1 MNKVYQVVWN
11 SKHFC
16 WQAVS
21 EIAKGGVVLKKSSDK
36 IVTKL
41 STGFIVKLT
50 GLFAVN
56 LLSASIAFAGPTGGV
71 VTSGTATIG
80 TSGTTTT
87 INQSTAKAAIDWSSF
102 STNSNEIVNFVQPS
116 ANSITLNRVIGSGA
130 SVLNGQLN
138 ANGQVF
144 IINPNGVLF
153 GSTSQVNTSG
163 LVAST
168 LNLSNT
174 DFNNN
179 LFNFNNT
186 NNNKTVENRG
196 KITVPTGGTV
206 ALIAPSI
213 KQTGTIKAP
222 QGNVL
227 LAAGGDITLNLNNGS
242 LLGYTINQG
251 KAQALVNSGGLIQ
264 ADGGK
269 VILTAKGID
278 ELSNAVVNSIG
289 VIQAQTVNNVN
300 GVIELSSDLSSGVV
314 NVGGVLDAS
323 APNGGDGGQI
333 KTSGSS
339 VNINAGT
346 TITTQQSTT
355 NELPPATSGWELQA
369 KNIDID
375 FFGGTVNSSTLSNAL
390 NKGNVTLNA
399 FGTGDGE
406 GNINLNDETSWTA
419 NTALTLT
426 ANKDINFNNDLD
438 LSGDKAKLA
447 MNYGVGSDYNLNH
460 GAKINIGGSSPT
472 LKINGASY
480 IVINDLG
487 VEGDTSSNTLQGM
500 QNNLTA
506 NYALGS
512 NIDASATVNW
522 NNGKGFNPIGDYIE
536 TISIINDP
544 NIPGGIS
551 FSQGVIDNPFTGNF
565 HGLGHSVSGLYI
577 NRADELLL
585 TMPTELPATFNYH
598 SIGLFGATTN
608 TIRDIGAING
618 SITGSSN
625 VGGLIGFQ
633 KSGTA
638 KNIFSTNLIEGFGKV
653 GGLIGK
659 SGDRNANNQD
669 TSASILNS
677 YATGDIKI
685 TNVSPLVSGA
695 YIGGLVGQSYSLI
708 KDSYATGNINAE
720 QSNPSTVGGL
730 VGQQINNDIIQSY
743 ATGNISGNI
752 DNLGGLVGSVLFSQ
766 GNTKIYQ
773 SYATGNL
780 DGKAR
785 VGGLIG
791 SIGLEAVYNNPTR
804 DINAI
809 ASVEQSFAE
818 GTVTASE
825 TSSFA
830 ATGGL
835 IASINGAVKVK
846 NSFSTG
852 EVVGTANTGGLVGTI
867 SNSFPSLQNKTEIEN
882 SYAIGNVTGTEYTG
896 GLVGYNLSESII
908 KNSSAQGEVQ
918 GTNFV
923 GGLVGFNAT
932 EILNSS
938 AHGIVNAEKNVGGLV
953 GKNMSVV
960 TNSFATGNVIGTENV
975 GGLIGF
981 NEKWTSVGVGGIYN
995 SYATGKIE
1003 GNKNVGGL
1011 IGLNHLGN
1019 VSSSYAS
1026 GDVKGYQYTG
1036 GLVGNTQG
1044 GHLLNTY
1051 ALGNVTGENSTGGL
1065 LGGRSLN
1072 YLATVENSFSSGF
1085 VSGITHTGGL
1095 IGNANGISIATNS
1108 YWNKETSGQNQS
1120 GGGFGKT
1127 TAELQQ
1133 IQNFTGWD
1141 IADVSDPNSTSIWVI
1156 DEDSTAPWLRYNH

>member
-21 EIAKGGVVLKKSSDK
+21 EIAKGGIVLKKSSDK
-36 IVTKL
+36 VVSRL
-41 STGFIVKLT
+41 STGFMVKLT
-50 GLFAVN
+50 GLFVVN
-56 LLSASIAFAGPTGGV
+56 LLSASITLAGPTGGV

-102 STNSNEIVNFVQPS
+102 STNSNETVNFVQPN

-168 LNLSNT
+168 LNLSNS

-179 LFNFNNT
+179 VFNFNNV

-206 ALIAPSI
+206 ALIAPSV

-300 GVIELSSDLSSGVV
+300 GVIELSSDLNSGVV

-333 KTSGSS
+333 KTFGSS
-339 VNINAGT
+339 VNINTGT
-346 TITTQQSTT
+346 AITTQQNMT
-355 NELPPATSGWELQA
+355 NDLPPATSGWELQA

-390 NKGNVTLNA
+390 DKGNVTLNA

-406 GNINLNDETSWTA
+406 GNINFNDETSWTA
-419 NTALTLT
+419 NTSLTLT

-522 NNGKGFNPIGDYIE
+522 NNGEGFDAIGQFLVKIDGGLQLPE
-536 TISIINDP
+536 
-544 NIPGGIS
+544 GGIPPE
-551 FSQGVIDNPFTGNF
+551 IELPFFQGNF
-565 HGLGHSVSGLYI
+565 HGLGHIVDGLTIKKPRLEWGTI
-577 NRADELLL
+577 NDQVAAPQGLFSITYGSELRDVGL
-585 TMPTELPATFNYH
+585 TNVTINAQA
-598 SIGLFGATTN
+598 SIGALTGLHLGG
-608 TIRDIGAING
+608 TIKKAY
-618 SITGSSN
+618 STGQVEGMFS
-625 VGGLIGFQ
+625 VGGLVGVAGGQYIE
-633 KSGTA
+633 SGLDKISQSYSEA
-638 KNIFSTNLIEGFGKV
+638 NVKGIFGV
-653 GGLIGK
+653 GGLVGGSTLPIY
-659 SGDRNANNQD
+659 D
-669 TSASILNS
+669 S
-677 YATGDIKI
+677 YATGDISLADI
-685 TNVSPLVSGA
+685 SMPLEF
-695 YIGGLVGQSYSLI
+695 
-708 KDSYATGNINAE
+708 E
-720 QSNPSTVGGL
+720 Q
-730 VGQQINNDIIQSY
+730 
-743 ATGNISGNI
+743 
-752 DNLGGLVGSVLFSQ
+752 
-766 GNTKIYQ
+766 
-773 SYATGNL
+773 NL
-780 DGKAR
+780 DPNG
-785 VGGLIG
+785 
-791 SIGLEAVYNNPTR
+791 
-804 DINAI
+804 
-809 ASVEQSFAE
+809 
-818 GTVTASE
+818 
-825 TSSFA
+825 
-830 ATGGL
+830 TGGL
-835 IASINGAVKVK
+835 GA
-846 NSFSTG
+846 
-852 EVVGTANTGGLVGTI
+852 GGLAG
-867 SNSFPSLQNKTEIEN
+867 
-882 SYAIGNVTGTEYTG
+882 
-896 GLVGYNLSESII
+896 
-908 KNSSAQGEVQ
+908 SAQ
-918 GTNFV
+918 
-923 GGLVGFNAT
+923 
-932 EILNSS
+932 
-938 AHGIVNAEKNVGGLV
+938 
-953 GKNMSVV
+953 
-960 TNSFATGNVIGTENV
+960 
-975 GGLIGF
+975 
-981 NEKWTSVGVGGIYN
+981 GIYN
-995 SYATGKIE
+995 SYATGNILTGAYVNGNWYPELGFFGAGGLVGAVGAQENSLHYIDRSYATGSVAGISGLGGLVGITVFRGFYDLEPRLYINNSYATGDVIAINLPLSQHVGGLVGAHSSNNIINGSYATGQVQGGLNVGGLVGNNYGGIITNSYSTSVVE
-1003 GNKNVGGL
+1003 GSTSVGGLIGYHSGVVEHSYSSGAVTGTNNVGGL
-1011 IGLNHLGN
+1011 IGE
-1019 VSSSYAS
+1019 SSS
-1026 GDVKGYQYTG
+1026 G
-1036 GLVGNTQG
+1036 GLV
-1044 GHLLNTY
+1044 
-1051 ALGNVTGENSTGGL
+1051 
-1065 LGGRSLN
+1065 
-1072 YLATVENSFSSGF
+1072 
-1085 VSGITHTGGL
+1085 
-1095 IGNANGISIATNS
+1095 TNS
-1108 YWNKETSGQNQS
+1108 YWNIDTSGQS
-1120 GGGFGKT
+1120 TSVGGIGKT
-1127 TAELQQ
+1127 TAQLQQ
-1133 IQNFTGWD
+1133 VLTFAGWD
-1141 IADVSDPNSTSIWVI
+1141 IADASDPNSTSTWVI
-1156 DEDSTAPWLRYNH
+1156 DEDNTAPWLRYNH

>member
-36 IVTKL
+36 MVTKL
-41 STGFIVKLT
+41 STRLILKVT

-153 GSTSQVNTSG
+153 GSTSQVNTGG

-168 LNLSNT
+168 LNLSNS

-251 KAQALVNSGGLIQ
+251 KAQALINSGGLIQ

-269 VILTAKGID
+269 VILTAKGVN

-522 NNGKGFNPIGDYIE
+522 NNGEGFDAIGQIPIDVERGIQQLPEDG
-536 TISIINDP
+536 
-544 NIPGGIS
+544 IPPEAPI
-551 FSQGVIDNPFTGNF
+551 FQGNF
-565 HGLGHSVSGLYI
+565 HGLGHVVDGLTI
-577 NRADELLL
+577 KKPRPEWGTITGQVAE
-585 TMPTELPATFNYH
+585 PE
-598 SIGLFGATTN
+598 GLFGITYGSDLRDVGLTN
-608 TIRDIGAING
+608 VSLDGHAFMGAL
-618 SITGSSN
+618 TGLHLTGNIKNAYSTGTLDGLFY
-625 VGGLIGFQ
+625 VGGLVGKAGGRYIDASLGAIS
-633 KSGTA
+633 KSYSEAEVKGTY
-638 KNIFSTNLIEGFGKV
+638 IV
-653 GGLIGK
+653 GGLVGESTFPIYDSYAVGHI
-659 SGDRNANNQD
+659 SLPHITMSFENEQLFDLND
-669 TSASILNS
+669 TGNGGYSPDMGLGAGGLAGSAQGVYNS
-677 YATGDIKI
+677 YATGDILLGGYVNGI
-685 TNVSPLVSGA
+685 WYPTIGFA
-695 YIGGLVGQSYSLI
+695 AAGGLVG
-708 KDSYATGNINAE
+708 
-720 QSNPSTVGGL
+720 GGFT
-730 VGQQINNDIIQSY
+730 QENSQHYIDQSY
-743 ATGNISGNI
+743 ATGNVNGRFGLGGLLGGTTSDYFDPVVRLYINNSYATGDVIANGVVHSKYV
-752 DNLGGLVGSVLFSQ
+752 GGLVGLNASNNIIN
-766 GNTKIYQ
+766 G
-773 SYATGNL
+773 SYATGLVKGNL
-780 DGKAR
+780 DVGGLVGR
-785 VGGLIG
+785 NDGIVTNSYSTSVVEGSTSVGGLIG
-791 SIGLEAVYNNPTR
+791 YHS
-804 DINAI
+804 
-809 ASVEQSFAE
+809 
-818 GTVTASE
+818 GTVEHSY
-825 TSSFA
+825 SS
-830 ATGGL
+830 
-835 IASINGAVKVK
+835 GA
-846 NSFSTG
+846 
-852 EVVGTANTGGLVGTI
+852 
-867 SNSFPSLQNKTEIEN
+867 
-882 SYAIGNVTGTEYTG
+882 VTGT
-896 GLVGYNLSESII
+896 N
-908 KNSSAQGEVQ
+908 
-918 GTNFV
+918 
-923 GGLVGFNAT
+923 
-932 EILNSS
+932 
-938 AHGIVNAEKNVGGLV
+938 
-953 GKNMSVV
+953 
-960 TNSFATGNVIGTENV
+960 NV
-975 GGLIGF
+975 GGLIGESSPW
-981 NEKWTSVGVGGIYN
+981 NTVITS
-995 SYATGKIE
+995 
-1003 GNKNVGGL
+1003 
-1011 IGLNHLGN
+1011 
-1019 VSSSYAS
+1019 
-1026 GDVKGYQYTG
+1026 
-1036 GLVGNTQG
+1036 
-1044 GHLLNTY
+1044 
-1051 ALGNVTGENSTGGL
+1051 
-1065 LGGRSLN
+1065 
-1072 YLATVENSFSSGF
+1072 
-1085 VSGITHTGGL
+1085 
-1095 IGNANGISIATNS
+1095 S
-1108 YWNKETSGQNQS
+1108 YWNIDTSGQS
-1120 GGGFGKT
+1120 TSAGGVGKT
-1127 TAELQQ
+1127 TAELKQ
-1133 IQNFTGWD
+1133 ILTFTGWD
-1141 IADVSDPNSTSIWVI
+1141 ITDVSDPNSTSIWVI